1 MTPID
6 TNYDGYVIWAYAMG
20 AAGLLGVLAW
30 TVNEPAHIARAMDL
44 GVDGIVSDRPDL
56 VRAEMQRRG
65 LPLPAPVP

>member
-30 TVNEPAHIARAMDL
+30 TVSRLISAKRKLDE
-44 GVDGIVSDRPDL
+44 
-56 VRAEMQRRG
+56 AEREDAG
-65 LPLPAPVP
+65 GGGGP